1 MYNVLVSQCY
11 FVHWPIVSVSSR
23 VSVIVL
29 SCHSTKNLN
38 LLGGCCKGIDSP
50 DTCGGVLLQQ
60 RIWVHMN
67 SPSKLQGVK
76 TNCTKGLGMI
86 SLYYNHGFWKHVT
99 HICNLLSSKD
109 LDLILLISHV
119 ENLWGVITEQLLTTV
134 HLNFVVTLTVL
145 CVSFWVDISYL
156 LRVKSILVKTSELDL
171 KLKKIKKKKGYLIR
185 TT

>member
-60 RIWVHMN
+60 RIWVHMD

-119 ENLWGVITEQLLTTV
+119 ENLWGVIFNNCWLLY
-134 HLNFVVTLTVL
+134 
-145 CVSFWVDISYL
+145 C
-156 LRVKSILVKTSELDL
+156 TSEFCSNINSTLRFIL
-171 KLKKIKKKKGYLIR
+171 GGYFLFTESEKYFSQNKWVGPEIK
-185 TT
+185 